1 MFGVGLHVRIEELL
15 AVRKTVLPG
24 ALVGLIAGVG
34 AGFAIGRIA
43 GWGNA
48 ASAVFGLAIAVT
60 STVVLL
66 RVMTERGTLDTPA
79 GRVAVGWLVVEDL
92 LAVLLLVVVPMLAH
106 PVGAGFAASV
116 GIAFVKVA
124 ALLVFTLIAGSKI
137 IPWVLAR
144 IARTASR
151 ELFTLAVLVTALGL
165 AVGASR
171 VFGASMALGA
181 FLAGLVVGRSR
192 FAARAAS
199 DAIPMRDAFAVLFF
213 VSVGMMLDPRQLVAN
228 AGLVALT
235 VVAIVVVKPLVEIFV
250 LRWLGQLPRTA
261 VVVGLSLGQIGE
273 FSFIVAALGR
283 DLHLLA
289 PRATQTIVAASMI
302 TITLSPL
309 ISRLAKPIAAAIPV
323 ALGAREPPAGEVGRA
338 LVVGYGPVGQT
349 VVRLLREASIE
360 LTVIEMNHDT
370 VVALERAGFDAIHG
384 DAARREVLEHAGIE
398 GARALVF
405 AASGAHVDEVVR
417 VAKELNPALVI
428 LARTSY
434 VREAGPTRTAGADIV
449 IVGEVEVA
457 RAMTEHLLNAL
468 EPAAS

>member
-1 MFGVGLHVRIEELL
+1 M
-15 AVRKTVLPG
+15 A
-24 ALVGLIAGVG
+24 
-34 AGFAIGRIA
+34 
-43 GWGNA
+43 
-48 ASAVFGLAIAVT
+48 
-60 STVVLL
+60 
-66 RVMTERGTLDTPA
+66 ERGTLDTPA

-92 LAVLLLVVVPMLAH
+92 IAVLLLVVVPMLAQ
-106 PVGAGFAASV
+106 PPGASVLGSIAVAIAKVGALV
-116 GIAFVKVA
+116 
-124 ALLVFTLIAGSKI
+124 VFTLVAGSKI

-151 ELFTLAVLVTALGL
+151 ELFTLAVLVIALGI
-165 AVGASR
+165 AVAASR

-213 VSVGMMLDPRQLVAN
+213 VSVGMMLDPRQLVSN
-228 AGLVALT
+228 ARLVALT
-235 VVAIVVVKPLVEIFV
+235 VVAILVVKPLVAILV

-273 FSFIVAALGR
+273 FSFIVVALGR
-283 DLHLLA
+283 DLHLLD
-289 PRATQTIVAASMI
+289 PQATQAIVAASMI

-309 ISRLAKPIAAAIPV
+309 ISRLAKPIAAIVPL
-323 ALGAREPPAGEVGRA
+323 ALEAREPRAGEVGRA
-338 LVVGYGPVGQT
+338 LVIGYGPVGQT
-349 VVRLLREASIE
+349 VVRLLRESSIE
-360 LTVIEMNHDT
+360 PTVIEMNHDT
-370 VVALERAGFDAIHG
+370 CVALERAGIDAIHG
-384 DAARREVLEHAGIE
+384 DAARREVLEHAGIAD
-398 GARALVF
+398 ARALVF

-417 VAKELNPALVI
+417 IAKELNPSLVV

-434 VREAGPTRTAGADIV
+434 VREAGPAKTAGADIV

-457 RAMTEHLLNAL
+457 RAMTEHLLSAL